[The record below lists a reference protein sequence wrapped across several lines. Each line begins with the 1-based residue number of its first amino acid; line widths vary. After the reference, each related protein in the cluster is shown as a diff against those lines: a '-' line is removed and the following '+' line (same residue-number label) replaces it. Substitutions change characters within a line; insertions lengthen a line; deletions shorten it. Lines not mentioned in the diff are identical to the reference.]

1 MSNNYYNN
9 DIYGNCKD
17 DIKNYFEK
25 YEPREYNKI
34 MQEDKRTNITM
45 VFSEMRANII
55 KWYPFDNGKKA
66 LEIGANYGEI
76 TKELVN
82 KLNKVTVIEFDD
94 EKIDC
99 IRKRLLNNH
108 NYEIKSCDKL
118 AEIKLK
124 EKYDYIIA
132 IGTAEYAEKIGFD
145 DLGHMIEWMNQQLA
159 EDGTILLTID
169 NKFGTKYL
177 AGSTRNK
184 DEVPFACFKPYI
196 NKDYKLYGKKQL
208 ENIIKKSGVENY
220 KFYYPVPNYNL
231 THLIYTDQYLPQNS
245 KYNLYYREDEEILF
259 NELELIKVARKN
271 EMFSFFTNSYLIEIN
286 KKKENQSNVCFV
298 NYNNM
303 RKAEYKIQT
312 KIAPDKVTKESYIK
326 EQNNH
331 IIQIKQNIE
340 KLKELGFS
348 VCEQYENDCIIS
360 NFITKPTM
368 DEYLNTILQQGRVEK
383 FKQEL
388 DKWYLYIKNK
398 LQGEYGGES
407 ILKKYSID
415 CPKEKK
421 QTLLK
426 YGFIDLIF
434 QNVFYDGNDEY
445 IVFDQEWY
453 EEGVPLE
460 FIIYRSIKKIF
471 FQHNDLENKINK
483 EELYLRYNITDFI
496 KEFEILEEKWQ
507 EKIIDKNIYDFYSQ
521 KWSCIKSIED
531 IKLEFNKRLG
541 AVYHEKDEAQK
552 EYEEKINHLEEK
564 INYLEEQLNNSKKQ
578 LKDTTIELE
587 KKNTQLTE
595 LETGSRFYRWIKFFK
610 NDD

>member
-1 MSNNYYNN
+1 MSSNYYNK
-9 DIYGNCKD
+9 DIYGDYKD
-17 DIKNYFEK
+17 EIKMYFEK
-25 YEPREYNKI
+25 YDPKEYNKI
-34 MQEDKRTNITM
+34 IQEDKRTNITM

-55 KWYPFDNGKKA
+55 KWYPFNEGKKA

-99 IRKRLLNNH
+99 IRKRLLNND

-118 AEIKLK
+118 TDIKLK

-132 IGTAEYAEKIGFD
+132 IGTAEYAEKIGFN
-145 DLGHMIEWMNQQLA
+145 DLGHMLEWMNQQLDD
-159 EDGTILLTID
+159 EGTILLTID
-169 NKFGTKYL
+169 NRFGTKYL

-196 NKDYKLYGKKQL
+196 DKNYKLYGKKEL
-208 ENIIKKSGVENY
+208 ENIIKKAGVENY

-259 NELELIKVARKN
+259 NELELIKIARKN
-271 EMFSFFTNSYLIEIN
+271 EMFSFFTNSYLIEIT
-286 KKKENQSNVCFV
+286 KKKENQSNICFV
-298 NYNNM
+298 NYSDM
-303 RKAEYKIQT
+303 RKPEYKIQT
-312 KIAPDKVTKESYIK
+312 KIATDKVTKELYIK
-326 EQNNH
+326 NQNKH
-331 IIQIKQNIE
+331 IIQINQNIE

-360 NFITKPTM
+360 DFITKPTM
-368 DEYLNTILQQGRVEK
+368 DEYLNRILQQGRVEK

-398 LQGEYGGES
+398 LQGEYVGES
-407 ILKKYSID
+407 IFKKYSID
-415 CPKEKK
+415 SPKENK

-434 QNVFYDGNDEY
+434 QNVFYDGNEY

-460 FIIYRSIKKIF
+460 FIMYRSIKKIF
-471 FQHNDLENKINK
+471 FQHNELENKINK
-483 EELYLRYNITDFI
+483 EELYSRYNITDFI
-496 KEFEILEEKWQ
+496 KEFDMLEEKWQ
-507 EKIIDKNIYDFYSQ
+507 ENIIDKNIYDFYSQ

-531 IKLEFNKRLG
+531 IKLDFNKRLG
-541 AVYHEKDEAQK
+541 AVYYEKDEAQK
-552 EYEEKINHLEEK
+552 EYEEKINCLHKELE
-564 INYLEEQLNNSKKQ
+564 NVKKQ
-578 LKDTTIELE
+578 LKDKTIELE
-587 KKNTQLTE
+587 NKDTQLIE
-595 LETGSRFYRWIKFFK
+595 LKSGSRLYRWIKFFK
-610 NDD
+610 SDD